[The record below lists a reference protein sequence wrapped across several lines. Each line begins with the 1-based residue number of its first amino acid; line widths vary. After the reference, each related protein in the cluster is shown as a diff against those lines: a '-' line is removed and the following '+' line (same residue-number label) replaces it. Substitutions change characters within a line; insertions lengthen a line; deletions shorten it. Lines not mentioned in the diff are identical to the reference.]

1 MGPIEAGSG
10 ALFITLEGIEG
21 SGKTSQMGFVADFL
35 QARGLAC
42 TVTREPGGTPLG
54 ARIRALLLDPAN
66 QHMAPTTELLLY
78 FADRAQH
85 LHQVVRPALE
95 SGRAVVCDRYVDA
108 TLAYQGAARGLGPE
122 RLRRLHDLLL
132 DGLMPDLTLLFDLDP
147 AAGLSR
153 ARRDLERGGR
163 PAGEARFENEHLE
176 FHRRVREGYLELA
189 RREPGR
195 FRRLDAARPPE
206 AVQAQIARVLTEFLD
221 RRPGPA
227 PVRDPH
233 SPQPC

>member
-21 SGKTSQMGFVADFL
+21 SGKTTQMGFVADFL

-42 TVTREPGGTPLG
+42 TLTREPGGTPLG

-66 QHMAPTTELLLY
+66 HHMAPTTELLLY

-95 SGRAVVCDRYVDA
+95 AGQAVICDRFVDA

-147 AAGLSR
+147 ATGLTR

-163 PAGEARFENEHLE
+163 PAGEARFENEDLE
-176 FHRRVREGYLELA
+176 FHRRVRDGYLDLA

-206 AVQAQIARVLTEFLD
+206 GVQAQIARVLTEFLAGHP
-221 RRPGPA
+221 R

-233 SPQPC
+233 PSQP